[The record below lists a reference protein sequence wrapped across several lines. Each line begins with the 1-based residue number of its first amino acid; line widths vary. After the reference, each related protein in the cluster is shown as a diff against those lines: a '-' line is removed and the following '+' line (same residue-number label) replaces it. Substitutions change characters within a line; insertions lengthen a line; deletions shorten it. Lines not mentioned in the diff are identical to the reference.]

1 MKASFAAS
9 LLSAAVACVSAET
22 IAQING
28 DQYLSPYNNKNVTD
42 VTGLVTAIGS
52 SGFWLRSTTPDKK
65 STTSEGLYVFGSRAT
80 SLVAVGDIVTLDG
93 LVKEYR
99 SSADYLYLTE
109 LTLPVN
115 IVVKSSGTAVKP
127 LVIGVD
133 TPKPPTKQYSKL
145 DGGDIFAVPNEAYR
159 ISVENPKLQPNT
171 YGLDF
176 WESLVGELVTI
187 KDAYAISRPNSFGD
201 VWVRGDW
208 KVTGLNGHGGLTMLD
223 RDATPEAI
231 IIGSPV
237 DGSTNPDD
245 SKLGDYLG
253 DITGVVYNAFGFY
266 RILPLTSVKVEE
278 PSSAEFPAVG
288 FTSKGSCKGI
298 TIADYNAEN
307 LNPASAHLPLVIDQ
321 IVNKLLT
328 PDLIFLQ
335 EVQDNTG
342 ATNNGVVSAN
352 ETLTALATGIEEAS
366 GVEYAFIDV
375 DPVNNKDGGQPGGN
389 IRVAYLYRPD
399 AIKLVDVNPGNATQA
414 NEVLAGPTLKY
425 NPGLIDPANSCWS
438 DSRKPLVAMWQPVK
452 GSTTP
457 FFTVNVHFGS
467 KGGSSSLHG
476 DPRPPVNKGVEKRTL
491 QAQTTAEFV
500 AQISAIDRK
509 AHIIVA
515 GDFNEFV
522 QVEPMQ
528 TFLET
533 SGLMDMD
540 DAAKISEVE
549 RYTYLF
555 DMNCEALDHMFISK
569 NLRTGVKYE
578 HMHLNTW
585 QNFDDQV
592 SDHDPSVARFNLC

>member
-1 MKASFAAS
+1 MKASLAAS
-9 LLSAAVACVSAET
+9 LLGAVASVSAET

-28 DQYLSPYNNKNVTD
+28 DRFLSPYDGKNVTD
-42 VTGLVTAIGS
+42 VVGLVTAIS
-52 SGFWLRSTTPDKK
+52 SAGFWLRSTKPDRNRA
-65 STTSEGLYVFGSRAT
+65 TSEGLYVFGSRAT
-80 SLVAVGDIVTLDG
+80 SQVAVGDVVTLDG

-109 LTLPVN
+109 LTSPAN
-115 IVVKSSGTAVKP
+115 IVVQSSNTAFEP

-133 TPKPPTKQYSKL
+133 TPTPPGKHYSKL
-145 DGGDIFAVPNEAYR
+145 DGGDVFAVPNAATR
-159 ISVENPKLQPNT
+159 VSVANPKLQPKT

-176 WESLVGELVTI
+176 WESLVGELVTVR
-187 KDAYAISRPNSFGD
+187 DAYAVSRPNSFGD

-208 KVTGLNGHGGLTMLD
+208 KVSGLNGHGGLTMLD
-223 RDATPEAI
+223 KDAQPEAI

-237 DGSTNPDD
+237 DGSDNPDD
-245 SKLGDYLG
+245 TKLGDYLG
-253 DITGVVYNAFGFY
+253 DITGIVYNAFGFY
-266 RILPLTSVKVEE
+266 RILPLTAVAVVE
-278 PSSAEFPAVG
+278 STDADYPAVG
-288 FTSKGSCKGI
+288 FTSIGTCKGI
-298 TIADYNAEN
+298 TVGDYNAEN
-307 LNPASAHLPLVIDQ
+307 LNPASIHLPLVIDQ
-321 IVNKLLT
+321 IVHKLLT
-328 PDLIFLQ
+328 PDIIFLQ

-342 ATNNGVVSAN
+342 ATNDGVVSAN
-352 ETLTALATGIEEAS
+352 ETLSALVDGIEEAS
-366 GVEYAFIDV
+366 GVVYDFVDV

-399 AIKLVDVNPGNATQA
+399 AVQLVDVNPGNATEV
-414 NEVLAGPTLKY
+414 NEVFPGPTLKY
-425 NPGLIDPANSCWS
+425 NPGLIEPANSAW
-438 DSRKPLVAMWQPVK
+438 DASRKPLVAMWKPVK
-452 GSTTP
+452 GSSTP

-491 QAQTTAEFV
+491 QAQLTAAFI
-500 AQISAIDRK
+500 AKILAADRK
-509 AHIIVA
+509 AHIIAA

-528 TFLET
+528 TFLDV

-540 DAAKISEVE
+540 DAAKISAVE

-569 NLRTGVKYE
+569 SLRTGVKYE
-578 HMHLNTW
+578 HLHLNTW

>member
-1 MKASFAAS
+1 MKASIAAS
-9 LLSAAVACVSAET
+9 LLSAAAACVSAET

-28 DQYLSPYNNKNVTD
+28 NQYLSPYNGKNVTD
-42 VTGLVTAIGS
+42 VTGLVTAISS

-65 STTSEGLYVFGSRAT
+65 ITTSEGLYVYGSKAT
-80 SLVAVGDIVTLDG
+80 SQVAVGDVVTLDG

-99 SSADYLYLTE
+99 SSTDYLYLTE
-109 LTLPVN
+109 LTLPIN
-115 IVVKSSGTAVKP
+115 IVVKSSNVSFEP

-133 TPKPPTKQYSKL
+133 TPTPPGKAYSKL

-159 ISVENPKLQPNT
+159 IAVENPTLQPKT

-176 WESLVGELVTI
+176 WESLVGEIVTI
-187 KDAYAISRPNSFGD
+187 KDAYAVSRPNTYGD
-201 VWVRGDW
+201 VWVRGNW
-208 KVTGLNGHGGLTMLD
+208 KVSGLNGHGGLTMLD
-223 RDATPEAI
+223 RDANPEAI

-245 SKLGDYLG
+245 SKLGDFLG

-266 RILPLTSVKVEE
+266 RILPLTSVAVTKS
-278 PSSAEFPAVG
+278 SSAEYPAVS
-288 FTSKGSCKGI
+288 FISKGTCKGV
-298 TIADYNAEN
+298 TVADYNAEN
-307 LNPASAHLPLVIDQ
+307 LNPASTHLPLVIDH

-335 EVQDNTG
+335 EVQDNSG

-352 ETLTALATGIEEAS
+352 ETLSALANGIEEAS
-366 GVEYAFIDV
+366 GVVYDFVDV
-375 DPVNNKDGGQPGGN
+375 DPVNNEDGGQPGGN

-399 AIKLVDVNPGNATQA
+399 VVKLVDVNPGNATQA

-425 NPGLIDPANSCWS
+425 NPGLIDPTNSCWD

-452 GSTTP
+452 GSDTP

-491 QAQTTAEFV
+491 QAQTAAAFI
-500 AQISAIDRK
+500 AQIIAKDRK
-509 AHIIVA
+509 AHVIAA

-528 TFLET
+528 TFLDT
-533 SGLMDMD
+533 SGLIDMD
-540 DAAKISEVE
+540 DAAKIAEVE
-549 RYTYLF
+549 RYTYLY

-585 QNFDDQV
+585 QNYDDQV